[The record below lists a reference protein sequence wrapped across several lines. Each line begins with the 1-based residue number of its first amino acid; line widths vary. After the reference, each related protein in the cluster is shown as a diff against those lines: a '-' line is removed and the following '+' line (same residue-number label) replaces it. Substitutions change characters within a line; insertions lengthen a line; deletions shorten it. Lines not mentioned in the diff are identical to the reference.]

1 MALETDGTRISVPTL
16 RRIWLLAIVLA
27 TVLADQFTKQLVL
40 DRLTPGKYV
49 PLLGEHVGLQLL
61 FNTGGAFGLPA
72 PSWLFLLVAVL
83 VTVLV
88 WRVLRQGPTTV
99 AFIGFAL
106 LLGGAYGNIVDRL
119 TRGENGF
126 ASGAVVDFVAWGSF
140 PRFNVA
146 DAAITVG
153 VALVFLSL
161 VGKPQPNVDEQSK
174 TAPDPDVDGAS

>member
-1 MALETDGTRISVPTL
+1 MSSDTDGTRVGVPL
-16 RRIWLLAIVLA
+16 SRRLWLAAIVLV
-27 TVLADQFTKQLVL
+27 TMLADQASKELVL
-40 DRLTPGKYV
+40 ARLSPGEFV
-49 PLLGEHVGLQLL
+49 PLIGDHAGWQLL

-88 WRVLRQGPTTV
+88 WRVLQQHPTPV
-99 AFIGFAL
+99 AFCGFAL
-106 LLGGAYGNIVDRL
+106 LLGGAYGNIIDRL
-119 TRGENGF
+119 VRGSNGF

-161 VGKPQPNVDEQSK
+161 LFHSPEEAQPAEHD
-174 TAPDPDVDGAS
+174 ADGAS